1 MGLSNKLFC
10 EAGSFSCCPSTPTGV
25 FIPRFEALFPPTL
38 EPWVAWSA
46 SLPRCSS
53 GLSMHTCGAI
63 ESASHHLVGSA
74 CCSLACPVPQSSTSL
89 GLPATLS
96 RVLSTPAAH
105 LCPSYQSDECFFF
118 ISLVV
123 GLPYSSIFCQ
133 FWLFFVFKFVVVLL
147 LVVQGGPVCLPM
159 PPSWLEVPN
168 HILIYLA
175 FLLKGIVLIIY
186 TKVLFQDFS
195 LKSLCFALIVDLLS

>member
-25 FIPRFEALFPPTL
+25 FIQRFEALFPPTL

-105 LCPSYQSDECFFF
+105 LCPSYQSDECCFF

-133 FWLFFVFKFVVVLL
+133 FWLFFVFKLL
-147 LVVQGGPVCLPM
+147 LSFFWLCEEAQCVYLCLH
-159 PPSWLEVPN
+159 LGQTL
-168 HILIYLA
+168 HIA
-175 FLLKGIVLIIY
+175 FFFNLQNFY
-186 TKVLFQDFS
+186 AF
-195 LKSLCFALIVDLLS
+195 